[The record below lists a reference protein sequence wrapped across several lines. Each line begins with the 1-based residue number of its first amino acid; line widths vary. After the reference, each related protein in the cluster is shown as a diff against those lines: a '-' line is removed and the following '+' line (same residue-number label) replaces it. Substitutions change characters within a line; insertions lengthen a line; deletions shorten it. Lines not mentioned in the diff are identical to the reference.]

1 MWNSVTFVSAVKLK
15 LSHSHLQFIGCLL
28 WEKTKTAF
36 KWTPW
41 GYVWWNDAQ
50 ILVETKVC
58 WSNYAKDKKCF
69 FGNYWGDVCYGTVLG
84 LHATMATRMIF
95 KDPRHFDWINTRKC
109 VAHSNVF
116 FESMWPWK
124 SHFLKTMVPFPV
136 PPCLQPQVSS
146 KEAMTLCLSC
156 AERSLSS
163 WPSRSLEVSSKLRTI
178 LVSRPRASRSSF
190 KFFDICVLA
199 SWKHYMAEWKMNI
212 GFNEGLRD
220 AIFQLC
226 PDCLAKSLVSTFYE
240 SMIAIACTCKLQA
253 LQALIRIH
261 RNECMCTLIY
271 IYTHL

>member
-1 MWNSVTFVSAVKLK
+1 ME
-15 LSHSHLQFIGCLL
+15 QFLVYMPQ
-28 WEKTKTAF
+28 WQQEWYSKTQDTSTGS
-36 KWTPW
+36 TP
-41 GYVWWNDAQ
+41 GNALH
-50 ILVETKVC
+50 IPMFS
-58 WSNYAKDKKCF
+58 SNQC
-69 FGNYWGDVCYGTVLG
+69 G
-84 LHATMATRMIF
+84 
-95 KDPRHFDWINTRKC
+95 
-109 VAHSNVF
+109 
-116 FESMWPWK
+116 PWK

-199 SWKHYMAEWKMNI
+199 SWKHYMAKWKMNI

-226 PDCLAKSLVSTFYE
+226 PDCLAKNLVSTFYE

-271 IYTHL
+271 IYTSIIMCNPVIV